1 MQVPGQNAALK
12 TKSQGKPKKPLSET
26 MIKLLEEALQKKT
39 LKEDL
44 KLKLKKNDKNVL
56 IKYTKRLEISN
67 VGEANTQEQ
76 ILDAIC
82 EFLVTDEGKRMAA
95 HNLSEVTY

>member
-1 MQVPGQNAALK
+1 MQVPVHQITQK
-12 TKSQGKPKKPLSET
+12 TKASGKPKKPLSDT
-26 MIKLLEEALQKKT
+26 MVKLLEEALQKKT

-44 KLKLKKNDKNVL
+44 KMKLKKNEKNVL
-56 IKYTKRLEISN
+56 IKYTKKLEITN
-67 VGEANTQEQ
+67 VGEANTQDQ

-95 HNLSEVTY
+95 HNLSDTTY